1 MGFTG
6 CGHMSFPVHPYEL
19 EHAASTLTHYLVRLL
34 FICSLGFYSAA
45 ITAALK
51 FSRRL
56 QKSSRSEFTPHVS
69 ILKPVHGTDFG
80 SAENF
85 ASFCTQN
92 YPSYEIL
99 FAANEETDPA
109 LQIVRALIAEYP
121 ERKIRILTGAPFLG
135 ENRKVNNLALM
146 AREASHEILVITDG
160 DVRVSPDYLR
170 NVVAPFA
177 DNMTGAVTSL
187 YRGVV
192 QPNVF
197 AELEA
202 LGAATDFAAG
212 VLVAERREGLNF
224 ALGASIV
231 TTKSWIQ
238 RIGGLDPIAQLLA
251 DDYELGRRVAAAG
264 GEVLLSREVVA
275 TMYPVQTLRA
285 FWDHQLRWA
294 RTVRLCRPISYIG
307 LIFTHG
313 LPWAVLAAVLAHT
326 AATAAICL
334 GAYLLLRLSMAFTV
348 GVGVLQDQ
356 TVRRRW
362 WLIPLRDAIH
372 FIVWLASFASN
383 RVTWGDTQFV
393 MKNGQMIPVRN
404 S

>member
-1 MGFTG
+1 MFVQLRSGEL
-6 CGHMSFPVHPYEL
+6 GHVACVL
-19 EHAASTLTHYLVRLL
+19 GHYFVWLM
-34 FICSLGFYSAA
+34 FFCSLGFYSAA
-45 ITAALK
+45 ISAALK
-51 FSRRL
+51 FSRR
-56 QKSSRSEFTPHVS
+56 SRKGSGPEFTPQVS
-69 ILKPVHGTDFG
+69 LLKPVHGTDFG

-85 ASFCTQN
+85 ASFCMQN

-109 LQIVRALIAEYP
+109 LQIVRALIADYP

-160 DVRVSPDYLR
+160 DVRVGPDYLR

-177 DNMTGAVTSL
+177 DSKTGAVTSL

-192 QPNVF
+192 QPNAF
-197 AELEA
+197 ADIEA

-212 VLVAERREGLNF
+212 VLVAERKEGLNF

-238 RIGGLDPIAQLLA
+238 RIGGLEPIAQLLA

-294 RTVRLCRPISYIG
+294 RTVRLCRPIAYIG

-313 LPWAVLAAVLAHT
+313 LPWAVLAALLAQTATT
-326 AATAAICL
+326 AAVCI
-334 GAYLLLRLSMAFTV
+334 GAYLLLRLAMAFAV

-362 WLIPLRDAIH
+362 WLIPLRDAVH

-383 RVTWGDTQFV
+383 RVTWGDAQFV
-393 MKNGQMIPVRN
+393 MKNGQMVPVRN

>member
-1 MGFTG
+1 MFAQL
-6 CGHMSFPVHPYEL
+6 HPRELVHV
-19 EHAASTLTHYLVRLL
+19 ACVIGHYLVWLM
-34 FICSLGFYSAA
+34 FFCSLGFYSAS
-45 ITAALK
+45 ISAALK
-51 FSRRL
+51 FSRRSR
-56 QKSSRSEFTPHVS
+56 KSSGLEFTPQVS
-69 ILKPVHGTDFG
+69 LLKPVHGTDFG

-92 YPSYEIL
+92 YPDYEIL
-99 FAANEETDPA
+99 FAANDEADPA

-146 AREASHEILVITDG
+146 AREASHEVLVITDG
-160 DVRVSPDYLR
+160 DVRVGPDYLR

-177 DNMTGAVTSL
+177 DDNTGAVTSL

-197 AELEA
+197 AEIEA

-212 VLVAERREGLNF
+212 VLVAERRDGLNF

-231 TTKSWIQ
+231 TTKSWIR
-238 RIGGLDPIAQLLA
+238 RIGGLEPIAQLLA

-294 RTVRLCRPISYIG
+294 RTVRVCRPISYIG
-307 LIFTHG
+307 LVFTHG
-313 LPWAVLAAVLAHT
+313 LPWAILVAVLSHT
-326 AATAAICL
+326 ETTAAICL
-334 GAYLLLRLSMAFTV
+334 GAYLLLRLSMAFAV
-348 GVGVLQDQ
+348 GVRVLHDQ

-362 WLIPLRDAIH
+362 WLIPLRDAVH
-372 FIVWLASFASN
+372 FVVWLASFASN
-383 RVTWGDTQFV
+383 RVTWGDAQFV
-393 MKNGQMIPVRN
+393 MKNGQMVPVRN

>member
-1 MGFTG
+1 MF
-6 CGHMSFPVHPYEL
+6 VHLHPREL
-19 EHAASTLTHYLVRLL
+19 EHVASVLWHYFVWLM
-34 FICSLGFYSAA
+34 FSCSLGFYSAA
-45 ITAALK
+45 ISAALK
-51 FSRRL
+51 FSRRSP
-56 QKSSRSEFTPHVS
+56 KGSGPEFTPHVS
-69 ILKPVHGTDFG
+69 LLKPVHGTDFG
-80 SAENF
+80 SKENF
-85 ASFCTQN
+85 SSFCTQN
-92 YPSYEIL
+92 YPNYEVL

-146 AREASHEILVITDG
+146 AREARHEILVITDG
-160 DVRVSPDYLR
+160 DVRVGPDYLR

-177 DNMTGAVTSL
+177 DNKTGAVTSL
-187 YRGVV
+187 YRGVA
-192 QPNVF
+192 QPNIF

-202 LGAATDFAAG
+202 LGAASDFAAG
-212 VLVAERREGLNF
+212 VLVAERKEGLNF

-238 RIGGLDPIAQLLA
+238 RIGGLEPIAQLLA
-251 DDYELGRRVAAAG
+251 DDYELGHRVAAAG

-275 TMYPVQTLRA
+275 TMYPVQALRA

-294 RTVRLCRPISYIG
+294 RTVRLCRPVSYVG

-313 LPWAVLAAVLAHT
+313 LPWAILAALLSHT
-326 AATAAICL
+326 ATTAAICL
-334 GAYLLLRLSMAFTV
+334 GGYLLLRLLMAFAV
-348 GVGVLQDQ
+348 GAGVLQDQ

-383 RVTWGDTQFV
+383 RVTWGDAQFV
-393 MKNGQMIPVRN
+393 MKNGQMVPVRN

>member
-1 MGFTG
+1 MF
-6 CGHMSFPVHPYEL
+6 F
-19 EHAASTLTHYLVRLL
+19 
-34 FICSLGFYSAA
+34 CSLGFYSAS
-45 ITAALK
+45 ISAALK
-51 FSRRL
+51 FSRRSR
-56 QKSSRSEFTPHVS
+56 KSSSSEFTPDVS
-69 ILKPVHGTDFG
+69 MLKPVHGTDFG

-146 AREASHEILVITDG
+146 AREASHEIVVIADG
-160 DVRVSPDYLR
+160 DVRVGPDYLR

-187 YRGVV
+187 YRGIV

-197 AELEA
+197 AEIEA

-238 RIGGLDPIAQLLA
+238 RIGGLEPIAQLLA
-251 DDYELGRRVAAAG
+251 DDYELGHRIATAG

-294 RTVRLCRPISYIG
+294 RTVRLCRPLSYFG
-307 LIFTHG
+307 LIFTHA
-313 LPWAVLAAVLAHT
+313 LLWTVLVAFLAPAKAVAAACLAA
-326 AATAAICL
+326 
-334 GAYLLLRLSMAFTV
+334 YLVLRLAMAWSV
-348 GVGVLQDQ
+348 GVCVLHDE

-362 WLIPLRDAIH
+362 CFVPLRDAIH
-372 FIVWLASFASN
+372 FVIWLASFASN
-383 RVTWGDTQFV
+383 RVTWGDAQFT
-393 MKNGQMIPVRN
+393 MKKGEMIPVRN
-404 S
+404 SQ

>member
-1 MGFTG
+1 MFVQLHPREL
-6 CGHMSFPVHPYEL
+6 GHV
-19 EHAASTLTHYLVRLL
+19 ASVLWHYFVWLM
-34 FICSLGFYSAA
+34 FFCSLGFYSAA

-51 FSRRL
+51 FSRRSR
-56 QKSSRSEFTPHVS
+56 KSSGPEFTPDVS
-69 ILKPVHGTDFG
+69 MLKPVHGTDFG
-80 SAENF
+80 STENF

-92 YPSYEIL
+92 YPNYEIL
-99 FAANEETDPA
+99 FAASEETDPA

-121 ERKIRILTGAPFLG
+121 ERKIRILTGAPFFG

-146 AREASHEILVITDG
+146 AREASHEIVVITDG
-160 DVRVSPDYLR
+160 DVRVGPDYLR

-177 DNMTGAVTSL
+177 DSMTGAVTNL

-192 QPNVF
+192 QPNTF
-197 AELEA
+197 AEIEA

-231 TTKSWIQ
+231 TTKGWIQ
-238 RIGGLDPIAQLLA
+238 RIGGLEPIAQLLA

-264 GEVLLSREVVA
+264 GEVLLSRDVVA
-275 TMYPVQTLRA
+275 TMYPVRTLRA

-313 LPWAVLAAVLAHT
+313 LPWAVLAALLAHT
-326 AATAAICL
+326 ATTAAVCI
-334 GAYLLLRLSMAFTV
+334 GAYLLLRLSMAFAV
-348 GVGVLQDQ
+348 GVRVLQDQ

-362 WLIPLRDAIH
+362 WLIPLRDAVH

-393 MKNGQMIPVRN
+393 MKNGQMVPVRN

>member
-285 FWDHQLRWA
+285 F
-294 RTVRLCRPISYIG
+294 C
-307 LIFTHG
+307 
-313 LPWAVLAAVLAHT
+313 VLAHT

-334 GAYLLLRLSMAFTV
+334 GAYLLLRFSMAFTV